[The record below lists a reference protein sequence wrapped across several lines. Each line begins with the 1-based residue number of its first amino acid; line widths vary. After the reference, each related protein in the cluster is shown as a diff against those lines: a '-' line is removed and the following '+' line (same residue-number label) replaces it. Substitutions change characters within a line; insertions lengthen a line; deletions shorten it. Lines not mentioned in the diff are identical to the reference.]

1 MTKKPNT
8 DLRPPPAE
16 PDRTWFE
23 QRPDRKH
30 RLRLPSLDD
39 IREFGRRATHVI
51 AVRHGKTR
59 ISRVPVTLV
68 AGANPLYLSTLVRLA
83 EIPTDGVLELE
94 LAEIVKAS
102 KAGRRINLEEI
113 FFKASSA
120 YR

>member
-1 MTKKPNT
+1 MTKKPTT
-8 DLRPPPAE
+8 DLRPLPAE

-30 RLRLPSLDD
+30 RMRLPSLDD
-39 IREFGRRATHVI
+39 IREFGRRCTHII

-68 AGANPLYLSTLVRLA
+68 AGADPLYLNTLVRLA
-83 EIPTDGVLELE
+83 DIPADGVLELE
-94 LAEIVKAS
+94 LAEIIKTS

-113 FFKASSA
+113 FFKASKSF
-120 YR
+120 R

>member
-1 MTKKPNT
+1 MTNKATT

-16 PDRTWFE
+16 PDRTWFDH
-23 QRPDRKH
+23 RPDRKH

-39 IREFGRRATHVI
+39 TREFGRRCTHII

-68 AGANPLYLSTLVRLA
+68 TGTDPLYLSALIRLA
-83 EIPTDGVLELE
+83 DIHSDGVLELE

-113 FFKASSA
+113 FFKASRA